1 MSKPVSP
8 SLIGAFVLGGLALL
22 VGGILLFGG
31 GKFFKSKVSYV
42 VYFGSSLNG
51 LMIGAPVSIQGVQV
65 GSVTDIDIMFDREHN
80 TVLKPVVLELDLET
94 LRDEQ
99 GHEFRPA
106 FTLQKRKENLHKL
119 IDAGL
124 RARLEPQSFLTGRLY
139 VELSFYPGEPLHLV
153 GRDYQGHLEIPSV
166 PARGDEL
173 RNTLDEVMRQF
184 RRIPFDKI
192 LGDITVTLE
201 RVRAFVSSAEFDAS
215 RKDLALA
222 LREARTL
229 LSNLNSRVV
238 PLAADA
244 RTTSSEMQALLR
256 DLRADLKPLT
266 KRTDAALLTSQQ
278 ALDTATA
285 TMRKLQG
292 TLDAA
297 EDFTAPDSNLDQAIV
312 ELRETAR
319 AVRDLADA
327 LERKPDSLLF
337 GKQ

>member
-1 MSKPVSP
+1 MSRPVSP
-8 SLIGAFVLGGLALL
+8 SLIGAFVLSGLALL
-22 VGGILLFGG
+22 LGGILLFGG
-31 GKFFKSKVSYV
+31 GKFFRTKVSYV
-42 VYFGSSLNG
+42 VYFDSSLNG

-65 GSVTDIDIMFDREHN
+65 GSVKDIDIMFDRDHN
-80 TVLKPVVLELDLET
+80 AVLKPVVLELDLET

-99 GHEFRPA
+99 GREFRPA
-106 FTLQKRKENLHKL
+106 FTLQKRKENLQKL

-153 GRDYQGHLEIPSV
+153 GHDYQGYLEIPSV

-192 LGDITVTLE
+192 LGDVTVTLE
-201 RVRAFVSSAEFDAS
+201 RIRVFVSSDDLEAA

-222 LREARTL
+222 LRDAHAL
-229 LSNLNSRVV
+229 LANLNHQVG
-238 PLAADA
+238 PLASDA
-244 RTTSSEMQALLR
+244 RRTSTEMRGLVQ
-256 DLRADLKPLT
+256 DLREELKPLV
-266 KRTDAALLTSQQ
+266 KRTDAALVASQHT
-278 ALDTATA
+278 LETATA
-285 TMRKLQG
+285 TMKKLQG
-292 TLDAA
+292 TLHAA